1 MIDITNLEPEK
12 IQNKKENN
20 TKNKTDFF
28 NRVIQNIDEYVWK
41 SISADKYDKVRKLYI
56 NLCNYIHDKFPD
68 LEFTRN
74 ICIDIFVYCV
84 NDISYHDP
92 YYEYAPLVAE
102 AGKEVME
109 AIRAYIMQNDILHDT
124 HYRFT
129 PLWWDP
135 TGTLRKEHFLS
146 PAQVRLLNI
155 TPARNSRLFQHPA
168 IARHIIEIYLHL
180 IDRLLEEQAFPKRS
194 VIKKRIKAILD
205 NQYYFR
211 KRNSSFNNFLR
222 YLLKV
227 SENIVRKDLPSSRLT
242 KVLSEEK
249 EIEAIKNRLL
259 KKGAATFDQIL
270 SEQKSSLSEEDVNTF
285 VSELEKRGEPVW
297 PFVLD
302 QLRKADP
309 ARRAEIIGNL
319 PPNQDRLYKELL
331 KEPYDLRIIAL
342 YKLLQQKKTPA
353 LQKLLTHA
361 IHSSWY
367 GPFEDLLNKTWDQK
381 VYETLLQMKEPK
393 RRHII
398 LSKDELGQA
407 RKQFLDTVDT
417 VNAFLPAE
425 LDNTIA
431 EEKTNNEQTIVPQEK
446 WSLKNLVLRLLD
458 HPMPIEQFEDE
469 AAAQHTFSQS
479 LIDQINEQYYDL
491 VNDAILI
498 ADGDLVQIDPYY
510 IDYVKEALHEN

>member
-1 MIDITNLEPEK
+1 M
-12 IQNKKENN
+12 
-20 TKNKTDFF
+20 
-28 NRVIQNIDEYVWK
+28 
-41 SISADKYDKVRKLYI
+41 
-56 NLCNYIHDKFPD
+56 
-68 LEFTRN
+68 
-74 ICIDIFVYCV
+74 
-84 NDISYHDP
+84 
-92 YYEYAPLVAE
+92 
-102 AGKEVME
+102 
-109 AIRAYIMQNDILHDT
+109 
-124 HYRFT
+124 
-129 PLWWDP
+129 
-135 TGTLRKEHFLS
+135 
-146 PAQVRLLNI
+146 
-155 TPARNSRLFQHPA
+155 LF
-168 IARHIIEIYLHL
+168 
-180 IDRLLEEQAFPKRS
+180 RS
-194 VIKKRIKAILD
+194 
-205 NQYYFR
+205 
-211 KRNSSFNNFLR
+211 
-222 YLLKV
+222 
-227 SENIVRKDLPSSRLT
+227 
-242 KVLSEEK
+242 
-249 EIEAIKNRLL
+249 
-259 KKGAATFDQIL
+259 
-270 SEQKSSLSEEDVNTF
+270 
-285 VSELEKRGEPVW
+285 SELEKRGEPVW

-353 LQKLLTHA
+353 LQKLLTHT

-431 EEKTNNEQTIVPQEK
+431 EEKTNNEQAIVPQEK

-491 VNDAILI
+491 VKIGRAH
-498 ADGDLVQIDPYY
+498 V
-510 IDYVKEALHEN
+510 